1 MKTQVLQTSKH
12 TARTYK
18 HFQISSGEDR
28 IVREPVTN
36 EFFYVGSDKSKIN
49 FLLASF
55 GTGYAPEN
63 VSRAVSLLE
72 RLPSLNSKPA
82 LIVIDAS
89 LGEQSIKQIY
99 TCLASHIYY
108 QTVPLVLEASELDEA
123 EVSSYRESGLL
134 DEIIFIKREDALNFQ
149 QKINFLCRIKKSAGA
164 ASVRPELLT
173 SRQRKWV
180 PRAVTKRAFDIV
192 FSLVAIAIL
201 LPVLLLVA
209 ILIKLGS
216 RGPVLYISKRAGRG
230 YKVFNFFKFRTMIL
244 HADQNLE
251 ELTHL
256 NRYKSKIEG
265 RTIFFKGDNDPRVTR
280 LGMFLRRT
288 SLDELPQL
296 FNVLIGDMSVVGN
309 RPLPLTEAASLTTDE
324 WAARF
329 LAPAGMT
336 GLWQIRRKYQ
346 HEMTVEQRIN
356 LDIAYA
362 HKYNF
367 LYDLWIIAKTPSA
380 LIQSSNS

>member
-1 MKTQVLQTSKH
+1 MKTQVLQTSKN

-18 HFQISSGEDR
+18 HFQISSGEER
-28 IVREPVTN
+28 FVPEPATN
-36 EFFYVGSDKSKIN
+36 EFFYVGSDKSKID

-63 VSRAVSLLE
+63 VSRAISLFE

-82 LIVIDAS
+82 LIIVDAC
-89 LGEQSIKQIY
+89 LGEQSIERISACISAN
-99 TCLASHIYY
+99 TYY
-108 QTVPLVLEASELDEA
+108 RSVPLILEASELNDE
-123 EVSSYRESGLL
+123 EVNRYRDAGLL

-149 QKINFLCRIKKSAGA
+149 QKINFLARFKKSAGTA
-164 ASVRPELLT
+164 AVRPEVLAG
-173 SRQRKWV
+173 RPKKWEQ
-180 PRAVTKRAFDIV
+180 RAVTKRAFDIV
-192 FSLVAIAIL
+192 FSLVAIVVL
-201 LPVLLLVA
+201 LPLLLLVA
-209 ILIKLGS
+209 LLVKLAS

-256 NRYKSKIEG
+256 NRYKSKLEG

-296 FNVLIGDMSVVGN
+296 FNVLMGDMSVVGN

-336 GLWQIRRKYQ
+336 GLWQIRRKFQ
-346 HEMTVEQRIN
+346 DDMTVEQRIN